1 MKIELQEEEVQFIN
15 QIMQS
20 VKVND
25 VTVNLQSLL
34 QVLQKINT
42 PAQEAAPQV
51 HEAQDIVQKVPE
63 PEIM

>member
-42 PAQEAAPQV
+42 PAQEVSETP
-51 HEAQDIVQKVPE
+51 K